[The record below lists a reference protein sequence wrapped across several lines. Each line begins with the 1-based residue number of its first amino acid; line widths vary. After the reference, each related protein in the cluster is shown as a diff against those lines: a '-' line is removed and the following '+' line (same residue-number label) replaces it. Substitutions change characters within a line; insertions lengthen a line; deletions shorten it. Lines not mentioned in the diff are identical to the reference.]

1 MFKKKD
7 MKQFNFLQI
16 LWQAKN
22 KKNKKEFLPEIQG
35 KQFQR
40 VVPSFSVVMVLGTQW
55 RNAQLQIILFLRV
68 PPNSC
73 PKEFPTN
80 NLRIIVKLNLSKA
93 HLLLRVLKEMNSQNM
108 KRNWK
113 TIYSTPQ
120 SPRIQHFHWIPPPTP
135 KIFTSQV
142 T

>member
-40 VVPSFSVVMVLGTQW
+40 VVPSFSVVMVLGTQ
-55 RNAQLQIILFLRV
+55 
-68 PPNSC
+68 
-73 PKEFPTN
+73 
-80 NLRIIVKLNLSKA
+80 
-93 HLLLRVLKEMNSQNM
+93 
-108 KRNWK
+108 
-113 TIYSTPQ
+113 
-120 SPRIQHFHWIPPPTP
+120 
-135 KIFTSQV
+135 
-142 T
+142 